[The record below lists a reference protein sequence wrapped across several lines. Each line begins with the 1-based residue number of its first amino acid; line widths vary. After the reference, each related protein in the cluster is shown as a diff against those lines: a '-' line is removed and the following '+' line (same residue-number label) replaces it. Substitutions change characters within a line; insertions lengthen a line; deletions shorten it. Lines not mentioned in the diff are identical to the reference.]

1 MTSRF
6 QEVFRLPSQQY
17 IKGGPVIIEA
27 GALQKDEQTGKILA
41 QIKIKNI
48 SPNIIVGCKVFIRA
62 FELSG
67 AELQG
72 IDSFSYL
79 DISVARGGDFGTK
92 VPVFLPNDLTRKF
105 SVAVT
110 EVLFNDN
117 TMWKSDPV
125 EWKSIPKQ
133 NRIESVLQDTDLTEE
148 YKIEAGDNAEYYPE
162 ISNGLFLCT
171 CGNINMD
178 ASSPCFRCH
187 RKYDALMHILDAE
200 KLSNNRKERL
210 EKERQKKE
218 KEEQL
223 AALIEAEKKEKKQG
237 IKKRIK
243 RIFIVAIPSILL
255 AGVIFFVANRYIRP
269 EIDRIICYRAAIKY
283 MNEKN
288 YNEAEKIFA
297 LLGDYK
303 DSEDQVKEVSY
314 RKADDLYQ
322 EGNYD
327 AAIDTWKTIIE
338 YSDSK
343 DRITMAENDILEE
356 KYQAAV
362 SLMDAKKY
370 IEAAKAFDELGGYKD
385 SKDKNSECL
394 NNMVAYIK
402 QVDYNN
408 LTNEEYEQSISYF
421 KVISNDDAL
430 TVAYYKYGRKKIDDK
445 DYENASYY
453 LQKAVGYE
461 DAEDWYLNATYTAA
475 CQNFDNKNYIKAVNE
490 FEKCLDYKDS
500 LEKILEAKYAYV
512 CAHKYDPDVDTEN
525 YTRQLAKVDYKDS
538 KDIYDQIFQWKITVI
553 AINDSESSNTDM
565 DSVSRQSTIYVH
577 TKLEGGEQGESTKIK
592 CVTKWPDGGKTISYS
607 SNKWGRG
614 YTGTWS
620 FWYNNPS
627 YGTTGQ
633 LSVTFYDDKG
643 NEIGSGSVRIT
654 Y

>member
-17 IKGGPVIIEA
+17 IEGSPVIIEA

-133 NRIESVLQDTDLTEE
+133 NRIESVLQNTDLTEE

-218 KEEQL
+218 KEEQV

-237 IKKRIK
+237 IKK

-269 EIDRIICYRAAIKY
+269 EIDRIICYHAAIKY

-322 EGNYD
+322 ERNYD
-327 AAIDTWKTIIE
+327 AAIATWKTVID

-343 DRITMAENDILEE
+343 DRITMAENAILEE
-356 KYQAAV
+356 QYQAAV

-430 TVAYYKYGRKKIDDK
+430 TVAYYKYGRKKFDEK

-461 DAEDWYLNATYTAA
+461 DAEDWFLNATYIAA
-475 CQNFDNKNYIKAVNE
+475 CQNFDNKNYVKAVNA

-500 LEKILEAKYAYV
+500 SEKILEAKYAYV

>member
-17 IKGGPVIIEA
+17 IEGSPVIIEA

-133 NRIESVLQDTDLTEE
+133 NRIESVLQNTDLTEE

-218 KEEQL
+218 KEEQV

-269 EIDRIICYRAAIKY
+269 EIDRIICYHAAIKY
-283 MNEKN
+283 MSEKN

-343 DRITMAENDILEE
+343 DRITIAENDILEE

-475 CQNFDNKNYIKAVNE
+475 CQNFDNKNYVKAVNA
-490 FEKCLDYKDS
+490 FDKCLDYKDS
-500 LEKILEAKYAYV
+500 SEKILEAKYAYV

-538 KDIYDQIFQWKITVI
+538 KDIYAQVFRWKLTVT

-592 CVTKWPDGGKTISYS
+592 CVTKWPDGSKRTFTS
-607 SNKWGRG
+607 SDKWHRNNE
-614 YTGTWS
+614 GTWS
-620 FWYNNPS
+620 FWYENPS

>member
-17 IKGGPVIIEA
+17 IEGSPVIIEA

-125 EWKSIPKQ
+125 EWKGIPKQ

-223 AALIEAEKKEKKQG
+223 AALIEAEKKEKTQKIQKKV
-237 IKKRIK
+237 IKIAKIATP
-243 RIFIVAIPSILL
+243 IILIVAVL
-255 AGVIFFVANRYIRP
+255 AYITPRYIQPAVNRAKS
-269 EIDRIICYRAAIKY
+269 YREAKEY
-283 MNEKN
+283 LNDGK
-288 YNEAEKIFA
+288 YNEAINAFI
-297 LLGDYK
+297 LLNDYK
-303 DSEDQVKEVSY
+303 DSEEQVKEATY
-314 RKADDLYQ
+314 RKADSFYQ
-322 EGNYD
+322 EGDYD
-327 AAIDTWKTIIE
+327 AAIDTWKAIIQ

-343 DRITMAENDILEE
+343 DRISMAENAILEE

-362 SLMDAKKY
+362 SLMDAEKY
-370 IEAAKAFDELGGYKD
+370 IAAANAFDELGEYKD
-385 SKDKNSECL
+385 SKAKNNDCL

-421 KVISNDDAL
+421 KAISDNDAL
-430 TVAYYKYGRKKIDDK
+430 TVAYYKYGRKKYDEK

-453 LQKAVGYE
+453 LRKGIGYE
-461 DAEDWYLNATYTAA
+461 DAEDWYLNATYTVA
-475 CQNFDNKNYIKAVNE
+475 CKALDSTSYGKAINA
-490 FEKCLDYKDS
+490 FEKCADYKDS
-500 LEKILEAKYAYV
+500 AEKVLEAKYDYV
-512 CAHKYDPDVDTEN
+512 CAHKYDPDEDTRD
-525 YTRQLAKVDYKDS
+525 YVTQLAKVDYKDS
-538 KDIYDQIFQWKITVI
+538 KDIYAQIFQWKITVI

-565 DSVSRQSTIYVH
+565 DSVSRERTIYFH
-577 TKLEGGEQGESTKIK
+577 LRLTGGESGEGLKIK
-592 CVTKWPDGGKTISYS
+592 CVSKWPDGSKRTITS
-607 SNKWGRG
+607 SDKWYRNNE
-614 YTGTWS
+614 GTWS
-620 FWYNNPS
+620 FWYENPS

-633 LSVTFYDDKG
+633 LSATFYDDKG

>member
-17 IKGGPVIIEA
+17 IEGSPVIIEA

-117 TMWKSDPV
+117 TMWKSDHV

-133 NRIESVLQDTDLTEE
+133 NRIESVLQNTDLTEE

-218 KEEQL
+218 KEEQV

-269 EIDRIICYRAAIKY
+269 EIDRIICYHAAIKY
-283 MNEKN
+283 MSEKN

-343 DRITMAENDILEE
+343 DRITIAENDILEE

-475 CQNFDNKNYIKAVNE
+475 CQNFDNKNYVKAVNA
-490 FEKCLDYKDS
+490 FDKCLDYKDS
-500 LEKILEAKYAYV
+500 SEKILEAKYAYV

-538 KDIYDQIFQWKITVI
+538 KDIYAQVFRWKLTVT

-592 CVTKWPDGGKTISYS
+592 CVTKWPDGSKRTFTS
-607 SNKWGRG
+607 SDKWHRNNE
-614 YTGTWS
+614 GTWS
-620 FWYNNPS
+620 FWYENPS

>member
-17 IKGGPVIIEA
+17 IEGSPVIIEA

-48 SPNIIVGCKVFIRA
+48 SPNIIVGCKVFICA

-218 KEEQL
+218 KEEQV

-269 EIDRIICYRAAIKY
+269 EIDRIICYHAAIKY

-343 DRITMAENDILEE
+343 DRITIAENDILEE

-430 TVAYYKYGRKKIDDK
+430 TAAYYKYGRKKFDEK

-461 DAEDWYLNATYTAA
+461 DAEDWYLNATYIAA
-475 CQNFDNKNYIKAVNE
+475 CQNFDNKNYVKAVNA
-490 FEKCLDYKDS
+490 FDKCLDYKDS
-500 LEKILEAKYAYV
+500 SEKILEAKYAYV

-538 KDIYDQIFQWKITVI
+538 KDIYAQVFRWKLTVT

-592 CVTKWPDGGKTISYS
+592 CVTKWPDGSKRTFTS
-607 SNKWGRG
+607 SDKWYRNNE
-614 YTGTWS
+614 GTWS
-620 FWYNNPS
+620 FWYENPS

>member
-17 IKGGPVIIEA
+17 IEGSPVIIEA

-218 KEEQL
+218 KEEQV

-269 EIDRIICYRAAIKY
+269 EIDRIICYHAAIKY

-343 DRITMAENDILEE
+343 DRITIAENDILEE

-430 TVAYYKYGRKKIDDK
+430 TAAYYKYGRKKFDEK

-461 DAEDWYLNATYTAA
+461 DAEDWYLNATYIAA
-475 CQNFDNKNYIKAVNE
+475 CQNFDNKNYVKAVNA
-490 FEKCLDYKDS
+490 FDKCLDYKDS
-500 LEKILEAKYAYV
+500 SEKILEAKYAYV

-538 KDIYDQIFQWKITVI
+538 KDIYAQVFRWKLTVT

-592 CVTKWPDGGKTISYS
+592 CVTKWPDGSKRTFTS
-607 SNKWGRG
+607 SDKWYRNNE
-614 YTGTWS
+614 GTWS
-620 FWYNNPS
+620 FWYENPS

>member
-17 IKGGPVIIEA
+17 IEGSPVIIEA

-48 SPNIIVGCKVFIRA
+48 SPNIIVGCKVFIRS

-117 TMWKSDPV
+117 TIWKSDPV

-148 YKIEAGDNAEYYPE
+148 YKIEAGDNAEYYRE

-187 RKYDALMHILDAE
+187 RKYDTLMRILDTE

-218 KEEQL
+218 KEEQV
-223 AALIEAEKKEKKQG
+223 AALIEAEKKEKTQKIQKKV
-237 IKKRIK
+237 IKIAKIATP
-243 RIFIVAIPSILL
+243 IILIVVVL
-255 AGVIFFVANRYIRP
+255 AYITPRYIQPAVNRAKS
-269 EIDRIICYRAAIKY
+269 YREAKEY
-283 MNEKN
+283 LNDGK
-288 YNEAEKIFA
+288 YNEAINAFI
-297 LLGDYK
+297 LLNDYK
-303 DSEDQVKEVSY
+303 DSEEQVKEATY
-314 RKADDLYQ
+314 RKADSFYQ
-322 EGNYD
+322 EENYD
-327 AAIDTWKTIIE
+327 AAIATWKTVID

-343 DRITMAENDILEE
+343 DRITIAENAILEE
-356 KYQAAV
+356 QYQAAV
-362 SLMDAKKY
+362 SLMDAEKY
-370 IEAAKAFDELGGYKD
+370 IDAANAFDELGEYKD
-385 SKDKNSECL
+385 SKDKNSDCL
-394 NNMVAYIK
+394 NKMVEYIK
-402 QVDYNN
+402 QVNYNN

-430 TVAYYKYGRKKIDDK
+430 TVAYYKYGRKKFDEK

-461 DAEDWYLNATYTAA
+461 DAEDWYLNATYIAA
-475 CQNFDNKNYIKAVNE
+475 CQNFDNKNYVKAVNA
-490 FEKCLDYKDS
+490 FDKCLDYKDS
-500 LEKILEAKYAYV
+500 SEKILEAKYAYV

-538 KDIYDQIFQWKITVI
+538 KDIYAQVFRWKLTVT
-553 AINDSESSNTDM
+553 AVNDSESSNTDM

-592 CVTKWPDGGKTISYS
+592 CVTKWPDGSKRTFTS
-607 SNKWGRG
+607 SDKWHRNNE
-614 YTGTWS
+614 GTWS
-620 FWYNNPS
+620 FWYENPS